1 VRDFVAAFAQAGHDL
16 EIDAPVY
23 VPLAIEADVCVLPG
37 YLAADVEEVIL
48 AELGTGELPGGRRGL
63 FHADSFTFGQPL
75 NASQVYARIDAVPGV
90 DSVVVTR
97 FARQHEADPDPDRP
111 ATAAN
116 LDQGRIAV
124 GRLEVIRLD
133 NDPSSPEQGT
143 LELRVGG
150 GL

>member
-1 VRDFVAAFAQAGHDL
+1 
-16 EIDAPVY
+16 
-23 VPLAIEADVCVLPG
+23 
-37 YLAADVEEVIL
+37 
-48 AELGTGELPGGRRGL
+48 
-63 FHADSFTFGQPL
+63 
-75 NASQVYARIDAVPGV
+75 
-90 DSVVVTR
+90 VVVTR